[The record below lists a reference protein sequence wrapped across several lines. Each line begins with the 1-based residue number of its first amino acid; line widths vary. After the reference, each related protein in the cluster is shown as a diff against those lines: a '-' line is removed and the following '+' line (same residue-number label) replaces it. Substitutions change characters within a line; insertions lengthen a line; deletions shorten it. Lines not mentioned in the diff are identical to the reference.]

1 MELFSQTDIF
11 IMTKLSEGTIVRFLS
26 SQCTDIELDE
36 INRWI
41 SESPDNAKL
50 LFELERIHTLSC
62 DAYDRTNTADAFAK
76 LSRRIAIEEGV
87 SNARRRNRMRLWGS
101 IAAAAVIV
109 LLVTIAIPFTRTQ
122 AIPMIKVTA
131 AASPVETT
139 LPDGSHVWLN
149 KYTTIEYPEQFAEN
163 RNVKL
168 HGEAYF
174 EVKHDTSHPFTVDG
188 NYIDVTVLGTK
199 FTFRSNSGNA
209 FSFVSLVEGS
219 VKVNETEGEGCVVL
233 NPGQKATYDPTC
245 KLLTVNDTETPLD
258 AVWHDNNI
266 PFHNATIRQI
276 ASALEQLYGMKVH
289 VNDNVS
295 SNATYSGAAMRYDSI
310 DTTLSNLAHTLPIIY
325 TIQNGEV
332 WISAKR
338 E

>member
-1 MELFSQTDIF
+1 
-11 IMTKLSEGTIVRFLS
+11 MTKLSEGTIVRFLS
-26 SQCTDIELDE
+26 SQCTDRELDE
-36 INRWI
+36 INKWL

-50 LFELERIHTLSC
+50 LFELERTHALSC
-62 DAYDRTNTADAFAK
+62 DAYDNTNTADAFAK
-76 LSRRIAIEEGV
+76 LSRRIAIEEGIA
-87 SNARRRNRMRLWGS
+87 NARRSRTRLWGS
-101 IAAAAVIV
+101 IAAAAVIA
-109 LLVTIAIPFTRTQ
+109 LLIAIAIPFIRTRS
-122 AIPMIKVTA
+122 IPMIKVTA
-131 AASPVETT
+131 AASPVEAT

-168 HGEAYF
+168 QGEAYF
-174 EVKHDTSHPFTVDG
+174 EVEHDSLHPFTVDG
-188 NYIDVTVLGTK
+188 KYIDVTVLGTK

-233 NPGQKATYDPTC
+233 NPGQKATYDPAR
-245 KLLTVNDTETPLD
+245 KMLTVNDAETPLD

-310 DTTLSNLAHTLPIIY
+310 DTTLSNLAHTLPINY